1 MKINT
6 NIFTH
11 HHISSS
17 SYNLLNIPVYPSTL
31 YHILYHNT
39 PHHISPTS
47 HVPSSYLVLHTS
59 HHQFLLK
66 SQPLHITFSFPLHAH
81 ITSYRHHMF
90 PRSSHI
96 TPSMH
101 TSHPTDISHITSSS
115 SNYTLLTHHIFPL
128 HITSPWL
135 FKSHTQ
141 HQGTSH
147 LPFLL
152 TSHIPHHHILPTL
165 LCLTSIE
172 QTCGC
177 FCPSLIIV

>member
-6 NIFTH
+6 NICTH
-11 HHISSS
+11 HDISSS

-31 YHILYHNT
+31 HHILYHNT
-39 PHHISPTS
+39 PPHISPTS
-47 HVPSSYLVLHTS
+47 HVPSLYLVL
-59 HHQFLLK
+59 LK
-66 SQPLHITFSFPLHAH
+66 SHPLHITYSFPLHAL

-115 SNYTLLTHHIFPL
+115 SNYTLLTSHVPPHTSHVPSSH

-141 HQGTSH
+141 HQGT
-147 LPFLL
+147 
-152 TSHIPHHHILPTL
+152 HHIFHSSKRHT
-165 LCLTSIE
+165 
-172 QTCGC
+172 
-177 FCPSLIIV
+177 FLIIISFPPYYVIPLLNKHVVVFVPYSS